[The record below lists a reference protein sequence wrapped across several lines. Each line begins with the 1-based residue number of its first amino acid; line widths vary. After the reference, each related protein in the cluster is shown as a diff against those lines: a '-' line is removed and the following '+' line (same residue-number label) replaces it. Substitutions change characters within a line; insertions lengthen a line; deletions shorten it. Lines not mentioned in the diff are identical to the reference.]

1 MPAPQRPAATFILLT
16 VLLDALAIGVI
27 VPVLPQLLTELG
39 MGGSHSAWAMG
50 ALQGSFA
57 VAQFA
62 CAAWLGAWSDHVGRK
77 PVLLW
82 GLASLALSFLA
93 GAFTT
98 SFAVLLAMRAFS
110 GAASANMAVANA
122 YIADTTPPA
131 ELPAQYGRLGAAFG
145 LGFILGPALG
155 GLVGEAHPRWPFLLA
170 AALSLLSMVYGW
182 LLLPESLP
190 PERRRPF
197 RAVSPVGALRQ
208 LHRLH
213 DVAPLVWV
221 IGAVLLAQAALE
233 TFWLLYTT
241 FRFGWGP
248 RDNGLSLLAMGG
260 VAALAQVL
268 LLPWLQRRM
277 GHQALVQVGLWNF
290 VVGLLA
296 WGLATQGW
304 MMWAIT
310 AANVMAYLVMPAA
323 QSAVATQIPEDRKG
337 EAMGALSALTSVMAI
352 LGPALASPVLA
363 GVMAG
368 SPDAWTA
375 GMPFFGLAVL
385 MAAVA
390 ILHAQASSRLARRP
404 G

>member
-1 MPAPQRPAATFILLT
+1 MSAPQRPAAATFILLT

-27 VPVLPQLLTELG
+27 VPVLPQLLLDLG
-39 MGGSHSAWAMG
+39 MGNSHSAWAMG

-77 PVLLW
+77 PVLLV
-82 GLASLALSFLA
+82 GLASLALSFVA

-98 SFAVLLAMRAFS
+98 SFAVLLAFRAFS
-110 GAASANMAVANA
+110 GAACANMAVANA
-122 YIADTTPPA
+122 YIADTTPAA
-131 ELPAQYGRLGAAFG
+131 ELPAQYGRMGAAFG

-155 GLVGEAHPRWPFLLA
+155 GLVGEGHPRWPFLLA
-170 AALSLLSMVYGW
+170 AALSLLSMAYGW
-182 LLLPESLP
+182 LLPESLP

-197 RAVSPVGALRQ
+197 QAVSPFAALRQ
-208 LHRLH
+208 LRSLQG
-213 DVAPLVWV
+213 VAPLVWV
-221 IGAVLLAQAALE
+221 IGAVMLAQAAVE

-248 RDNGLSLLAMGG
+248 RDNGLSLLAMGV

-268 LLPWLQRRM
+268 ALPLLQKRM
-277 GHQALVQVGLWNF
+277 GHQTMVQVGLWSF

-296 WGLATQGW
+296 WGLANQGW

-310 AANVMAYLVMPAA
+310 GANVMAYLVMPAA
-323 QSAVATQIPEDRKG
+323 QSAVAARIPEDRKG
-337 EAMGALSALTSVMAI
+337 EAMGALSALSSVMAI
-352 LGPALASPVLA
+352 VGPALASPVLA
-363 GVMAG
+363 WVMAG
-368 SPDAWTA
+368 SPQAWTA
-375 GMPFFGLAVL
+375 GMPFFVLATV

-390 ILHAQASSRLARRP
+390 WGHGRAWRQGR
-404 G
+404 